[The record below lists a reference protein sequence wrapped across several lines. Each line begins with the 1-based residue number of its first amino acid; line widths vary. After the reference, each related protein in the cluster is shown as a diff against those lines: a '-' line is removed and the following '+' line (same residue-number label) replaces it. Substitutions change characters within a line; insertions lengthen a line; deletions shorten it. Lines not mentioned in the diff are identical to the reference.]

1 MKRGAIFDMDGTLVD
16 TERFYR
22 KGWLEVADQFGYE
35 RKPALATAMSGATA
49 KKMPEILRSF
59 YPDVDAEEYGRRV
72 REIVRIESEKELN
85 LMSGVKDILDYFKAQ
100 GVLMAVASSSRISRV
115 EGNIKRAGIGDY
127 FKIILGGDQIKNG
140 KPAPDIFLKAAE
152 ELGLDPADCYVF
164 EDSINGVRAGYA
176 AGCETIMVEDL
187 TAPTEE
193 IRKMCHVFE
202 SMTAAMEAIK
212 RGEI

>member
-1 MKRGAIFDMDGTLVD
+1 MDGTLVD

-35 RKPALATAMSGATA
+35 RKPALATAMSGANA
-49 KKMPEILRSF
+49 KKMPEILHSF

-72 REIVRIESEKELN
+72 REIVRIESEKELK

-115 EGNIKRAGIGDY
+115 EENIKRAGIWDY

-140 KPAPDIFLKAAE
+140 KPAPDIFIKAAE
-152 ELGLDPADCYVF
+152 ELGLAPSDCYVF
-164 EDSINGVRAGYA
+164 EDSINGVHAGYA

-193 IRKMCHVFE
+193 IRKMCHVYDN
-202 SMTAAMEAIK
+202 MTAVMEDIK

>member
-22 KGWLEVADQFGYE
+22 KGWLEVADTFGYE
-35 RKPALATAMSGATA
+35 RKPELALAMSGAGS
-49 KKMPEILRSF
+49 KRMPEIIHSF

-85 LMSGVKDILDYFKAQ
+85 LMIGVKDILDYFKAQ
-100 GVLMAVASSSRISRV
+100 GILMAVASSSRISRV
-115 EGNIKRAGIGDY
+115 EPTIKLAGIGDY
-127 FKIILGGDQIKNG
+127 FKIILGGDQISNG
-140 KPAPDIFLKAAE
+140 KPAPDIFIKAAE
-152 ELGLDPADCYVF
+152 ALGLAPADCYVF

-187 TAPTEE
+187 TAPTDD
-193 IRKMCHVFE
+193 IRKMCRVYN

>member
-35 RKPALATAMSGATA
+35 RKPELATAMSGANA
-49 KKMPEILRSF
+49 KKMPEIIHRF

-72 REIVRIESEKELN
+72 REIVRIESEKELK
-85 LMSGVKDILDYFKAQ
+85 LMNGVKDILDYFKAQ

-115 EGNIKRAGIGDY
+115 EPTVKRAGIWNY
-127 FKIILGGDQIKNG
+127 FKIVIGGDQIKNG

-152 ELGLDPADCYVF
+152 ELCLVPSECYVF
-164 EDSINGVRAGYA
+164 EDSINGVHAGCA

-187 TAPTEE
+187 TVPTDE
-193 IRKMCHVFE
+193 IRKMCHVYD

>member
-16 TERFYR
+16 TEKFYH
-22 KGWLEVADQFGYE
+22 KGWIEVADTFGYE
-35 RKPALATAMSGATA
+35 RKPELAEAMSGAGS
-49 KKMPEILRSF
+49 KRMPEIVHSF

-72 REIVRIESEKELN
+72 REIVRIESEKELK

-115 EGNIKRAGIGDY
+115 EPTVKRAGIGDY
-127 FKIILGGDQIKNG
+127 FKIILGGDQITNS
-140 KPAPDIFLKAAE
+140 KPAPDIFIKAAE
-152 ELGLDPADCYVF
+152 ELGIAPSDCYVF

-176 AGCETIMVEDL
+176 AGCTTIMVEDL
-187 TAPTEE
+187 MPPTEE
-193 IRKMCHVFE
+193 IKKMCRVFD

>member
-22 KGWLEVADQFGYE
+22 KGWLEVADTFGYE
-35 RKPALATAMSGATA
+35 RKPELAEAMSGAGS
-49 KKMPEILRSF
+49 KRMPEIIHSF
-59 YPDVDAEEYGRRV
+59 YPDVDAEEYGKRV

-85 LMSGVKDILDYFKAQ
+85 LMSGVKDILDFFKSH

-115 EGNIKRAGIGDY
+115 EPTVKRAGIWDY
-127 FKIILGGDQIKNG
+127 FKIVIGGDQIKNG

-152 ELGLDPADCYVF
+152 ELALTPADCYVF
-164 EDSINGVRAGYA
+164 EDSINGVHAGYA

-187 TAPTEE
+187 TPPTDE
-193 IRKMCHVFE
+193 IRKKCRVFD

-212 RGEI
+212 CGEI

>member
-35 RKPALATAMSGATA
+35 RKPELATAMSGANA
-49 KKMPEILRSF
+49 KKMPEILHSF
-59 YPDVDAEEYGRRV
+59 YPNVDAEEYGRRV
-72 REIVRIESEKELN
+72 REIVRIESEKELK
-85 LMSGVKDILDYFKAQ
+85 LMSGVKDILDYFENQ

-115 EGNIKRAGIGDY
+115 EPTIKHAGIESY

-140 KPAPDIFLKAAE
+140 KPAPDIFIKAAE
-152 ELGLDPADCYVF
+152 KLGLTPAECYVF
-164 EDSINGVRAGYA
+164 EDSINGVHAGYA
-176 AGCETIMVEDL
+176 AGCTTIMVEDL
-187 TAPTEE
+187 TAPTDE
-193 IRKMCHVFE
+193 IRKRCHVFE